1 MALLF
6 LDTETTGLSAA
17 DGDRI
22 VEIAIVDVR
31 GRTLVNTLVNPRRPI
46 PRDASRIHGI
56 TDRMVERAPALADLW
71 PELERILSGKQVV
84 IYNAAY
90 DRQFFPDRLACT
102 ARISCAMLAFAKV
115 YGEWNPRFGDFRWQR
130 LETAAEHVGHTWEGQ
145 AHRALADAL
154 ACRSVWRWLEFQRR

>member
-102 ARISCAMLAFAKV
+102 AGISCAMLAFAKA

-154 ACRSVWRWLEFQRR
+154 ACRSVWRWLEVQRR

>member
-1 MALLF
+1 MAVLF

-17 DGDRI
+17 RGDRI
-22 VEIAIVDVR
+22 VEVAIVDAG
-31 GRTLVNTLVNPRRPI
+31 GRSLVNTLVDPQRPI

-56 TDRMVERAPALADLW
+56 TDRMVAGAPALTDLW
-71 PELERILSGKQVV
+71 PQLEPILSGKEVV

-90 DRQFFPDRLACT
+90 DREFFPDRLRCA
-102 ARISCAMLAFAKV
+102 AHVSCAMLAFARA

-130 LETAAEHVGHTWEGQ
+130 LDMAAEHVGHIWKGQ

-154 ACRSVWRWLEFQRR
+154 ACRSVWRWLESRRR

>member
-102 ARISCAMLAFAKV
+102 ARISCAMLAFAKA

>member
-102 ARISCAMLAFAKV
+102 AGISCAMLAFAKA

-154 ACRSVWRWLEFQRR
+154 ACRSVWRWLESQRR